1 MKKLIILLLSSFL
14 INFLCFS
21 QDILTY
27 KNGTET
33 KVKVTEITSS
43 EVKFKKFDNIDGPLY
58 SILKSDLFMIKYE
71 NGTKEVFSTQTKAE
85 TIPSETAG
93 ETLDVG
99 YDRLHFNG
107 PRVGVTF
114 IGDGS
119 SKQRL
124 EDEGYS
130 PVISQFGWQF
140 ETRIFTTQTGV
151 SGLVEWVLLVG
162 GIEKGIFLPS
172 ASMLLG
178 IRGKKGFEFGLGPNL
193 SAVSFGMVLAAGT
206 SVRSGKMVFPITL
219 AIVPS
224 VNNSWYSET
233 GEKEA
238 TGIRVSLLVGF
249 NTMVR

>member
-1 MKKLIILLLSSFL
+1 MKKLIITLISSFL
-14 INFLCFS
+14 INFLCIS

-33 KVKVTEITSS
+33 KVKVTEVTSS

-58 SILKSDLFMIKYE
+58 SILKTDLFMIKYE
-71 NGTKEVFSTQTKAE
+71 NGTKEVFSTQTNAE
-85 TIPSETAG
+85 GILSQTAG
-93 ETLDVG
+93 GPIDVG

-107 PRVGVTF
+107 PRVGITF

-119 SKQRL
+119 SKQQL
-124 EDEGYS
+124 EEKGYS

-140 ETRIFTTQTGV
+140 ETRIFTTPTGL

-162 GIEKGIFLPS
+162 GIEKGIFLPIS
-172 ASMLLG
+172 SMLLG
-178 IRGKKGFEFGLGPNL
+178 VRGKKGFEFGLGPNL
-193 SAVSFGMVLAAGT
+193 SVSSFGMVLAAG
-206 SVRSGKMVFPITL
+206 SSFKSGKMIFPITL

-224 VNNSWYSET
+224 VKNSWYSDS
-233 GEKEA
+233 GEREA
-238 TGIRVSLLVGF
+238 TGIRVSLLIGF

>member
-1 MKKLIILLLSSFL
+1 MKKLIITLLFSFVVKFLSY
-14 INFLCFS
+14 S
-21 QDILTY
+21 QDILTF

-33 KVKVTEITSS
+33 KVKVTEVTSS

-58 SILKSDLFMIKYE
+58 SILKSDLFMVKYE
-71 NGTKEVFSTQTKAE
+71 NGTKEVFSTQTNAE
-85 TIPSETAG
+85 GNPVETAAG
-93 ETLDVG
+93 PTDVG

-140 ETRIFTTQTGV
+140 ETRIFTTSTGV

-206 SVRSGKMVFPITL
+206 SFRSGKMIFPITL
-219 AIVPS
+219 AVVPS
-224 VNNSWYSET
+224 VKNSWYSDT

-238 TGIRVSLLVGF
+238 TGIRVSLLIGF